1 MSEEDY
7 ESTAFIRNGGNV
19 PSRDSLTCP
28 EGNPYITVT
37 LHYCYLTT
45 YTRCVNSET
54 TSVEGSVII
63 GSNNYQY
70 EVRIEDVFRR
80 HHCERHRLET
90 GASAIRKCVVKYL
103 QLAD

>member
-37 LHYCYLTT
+37 LHYCYLTLLLPYIT
-45 YTRCVNSET
+45 VT
-54 TSVEGSVII
+54 
-63 GSNNYQY
+63 
-70 EVRIEDVFRR
+70 
-80 HHCERHRLET
+80 
-90 GASAIRKCVVKYL
+90 L
-103 QLAD
+103 QLTRAV